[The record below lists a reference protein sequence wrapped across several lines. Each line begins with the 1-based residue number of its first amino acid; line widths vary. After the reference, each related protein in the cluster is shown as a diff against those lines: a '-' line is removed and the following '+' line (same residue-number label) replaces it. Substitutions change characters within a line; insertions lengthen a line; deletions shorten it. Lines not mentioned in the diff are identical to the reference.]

1 MENTERAMDS
11 GRHPIH
17 GLCHFLLDQHPELL
31 LEFSKYIHLGLGR
44 TLSREIFQVEASNVS
59 PAWLAEQIRGLSHQQ
74 ELAFH
79 SKALQNDT
87 TYHIPMVDFARV
99 ESIKTL
105 LIKTQP
111 IRESLSIDITLYDS
125 GQSMHG
131 YYFCLIDENEW
142 YKYLGRLLLC
152 DPPFGAEEQ
161 IIDSRW
167 VGHSL
172 EHGFSALRW
181 SCNSAIYQSIPQLV
195 DIASAELRDR
205 DGTLTL
211 S

>member
-1 MENTERAMDS
+1 MNNTETEMVPGS
-11 GRHPIH
+11 HPIR
-17 GLCHFLLDQHPELL
+17 GLRDFLLQQHAELV
-31 LEFSKYIHLGLGR
+31 LEFSRYIHLGLGQ
-44 TLSREIFQVEASNVS
+44 TLSREIFHVEARNVHA
-59 PAWLAEQIRGLSHQQ
+59 AWLADEICGLSAGQ
-74 ELAFH
+74 ELALH
-79 SKALQNDT
+79 SKVIQKDRIFHL
-87 TYHIPMVDFARV
+87 PMVDFAHV
-99 ESIKTL
+99 DSLKILLLKTHPVR
-105 LIKTQP
+105 Q
-111 IRESLSIDITLYDS
+111 SLPVDITLYDS

-131 YYFCLIDENEW
+131 YFFCLIDEKEW

-181 SCNSAIYQSIPQLV
+181 SCNSAIYQSLPQLV
-195 DIASAELRDR
+195 DIGSAELRER
-205 DGTLTL
+205 DDTLTL

>member
-1 MENTERAMDS
+1 MVNTERAMVP
-11 GRHPIH
+11 GMHPVD
-17 GLCHFLLDQHPELL
+17 GLRHFLLQQSAELV
-31 LEFSKYIHLGLGR
+31 LEFSKYVHIGHGR
-44 TLSREIFQVEASNVS
+44 TLSREIFHVEARHVS
-59 PAWLAEQIRGLSHQQ
+59 PAWLAEEIRGLSRQQ
-74 ELAFH
+74 ELALH
-79 SKALQNDT
+79 SKVLQKDRI
-87 TYHIPMVDFARV
+87 YHLPMVDFAQV

-105 LIKTQP
+105 LVKTQHL
-111 IRESLSIDITLYDS
+111 RESLSVDITLYDS

-131 YYFCLIDENEW
+131 YYFCLVDEKEW

-181 SCNSAIYQSIPQLV
+181 SCNSPIYQSLPHLV
-195 DIASAELRDR
+195 DVGSAELGERDA
-205 DGTLTL
+205 TVTL